1 MLREGAGKAS
11 PQSPTAGKRVPPPA
25 TRPPPRILTRGAVYV
40 CGPPPRLVRPR
51 QPRDRLGQLLP
62 QVKRVKVADR
72 KANVADVAALRRARA
87 DAGDVDV
94 EIGEVAVLLVESF
107 GRRLG
112 RSGWFVGWWRLV
124 SWRLSWWSWFG
135 GRGRRGRCPPG
146 QAIWR
151 RGGVVAVVVAMVV
164 VVAGG
169 GGVAWPAVWRPPFP
183 RRPEMVW
190 ACACRRESNGAAP
203 RLGRGAP
210 AGRRSLL
217 CPPLPG
223 DPHRPGTAGGGCKK
237 REGTARPVS
246 RESSNPGA
254 AKASCSANAAA
265 GAAHEPARARLHAR
279 ARPRPRI
286 P

>member
-169 GGVAWPAVWRPPFP
+169 GGCCVARGLAASFPPP
-183 RRPEMVW
+183 SR
-190 ACACRRESNGAAP
+190 NGVGV
-203 RLGRGAP
+203 RLPSRIERGGAP
-210 AGRRSLL
+210 ARPGRTCRQKIVVMPASARRSTSSGH
-217 CPPLPG
+217 C
-223 DPHRPGTAGGGCKK
+223 GG
-237 REGTARPVS
+237 RV
-246 RESSNPGA
+246 
-254 AKASCSANAAA
+254 
-265 GAAHEPARARLHAR
+265 
-279 ARPRPRI
+279 
-286 P
+286 